1 MPVSLQTPISSP
13 CLSAA
18 LPHELCFSVGP
29 DTKSAEV
36 HIRAGGETI
45 FTATLYACKQRIILF
60 DCRSII
66 EGHFLERK
74 KAHDICNILLIAD
87 DEQVETGRFF
97 VIMSEFD
104 AASASDFL
112 NNNFLTTRRSFRICR
127 HGVQSLSWFSL
138 SPEPEFGSCRKVE
151 LASDTEF
158 PQSSLI
164 ASSRTYETSTLHT
177 ETIKVDDLQITDAKL
192 LAFTIERGA
201 RSITFYVTDE
211 KPDLTFHFRNAF
223 NCPEHVELYGVTT
236 AKQEVSRSE
245 AQCLNKS
252 IFYDQTTLYSYEVET
267 AAITP
272 EDALWL
278 QQFFCSRYTAV
289 EVNGQYREILITS
302 SEVEPTTD
310 NSKLCRA
317 KFTFKFADNARYLSP
332 EQTRIFTE
340 YYQSEFK

>member
-1 MPVSLQTPISSP
+1 MPVSLQTPILNP
-13 CLSAA
+13 CLSAT

-66 EGHFLERK
+66 EGHFRERN
-74 KAHDICNILLIAD
+74 KAHDICNILLITD
-87 DEQVETGRFF
+87 DEQVESGPFF
-97 VIMSEFD
+97 VIMSEFN
-104 AASASDFL
+104 AASAADFL
-112 NNNFLTTRRSFRICR
+112 NNNFLTTRRSYRINR

-138 SPEPEFGSCRKVE
+138 SQDPEFGSCRKVE
-151 LASDTEF
+151 LASDTDF
-158 PQSSLI
+158 PKSSLV

-177 ETIKVDDLQITDAKL
+177 ETIKVDDLQASDAKL

-211 KPDLTFHFRNAF
+211 RPDLTFIFRNAF
-223 NCPEHVELYGVTT
+223 NCPEYVELYGATT
-236 AKQEVSRSE
+236 AKQDVNRSE
-245 AQCLNKS
+245 AQCLQKS
-252 IFYDQTTLYSYEVET
+252 VFYDQTSLYSSEVET
-267 AAITP
+267 SAISP
-272 EDALWL
+272 DEALWL

-289 EVNGQYREILITS
+289 EVNGQFREILITA

-332 EQTRIFTE
+332 EQARIFTE
-340 YYQSEFK
+340 HYHSEFK